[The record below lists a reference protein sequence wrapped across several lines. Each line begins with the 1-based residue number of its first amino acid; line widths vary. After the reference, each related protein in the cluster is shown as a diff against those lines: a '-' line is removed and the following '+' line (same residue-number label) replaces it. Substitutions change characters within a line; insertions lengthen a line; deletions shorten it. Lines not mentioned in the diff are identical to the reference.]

1 MKFIDETESFWW
13 FLEGS
18 FVDLS
23 WETGVERER
32 EKFSKFLGT
41 DASSCVE
48 FRKQFSLCV
57 SSFFFNQELDGQI
70 LDDPNK
76 VIPNICN

>member
-1 MKFIDETESFWW
+1 MIFGRFVRR
-13 FLEGS
+13 LELGN
-18 FVDLS
+18 
-23 WETGVERER
+23 WGRERER

-48 FRKQFSLCV
+48 FRKQFFV
-57 SSFFFNQELDGQI
+57 YPVFFRQELDGQI